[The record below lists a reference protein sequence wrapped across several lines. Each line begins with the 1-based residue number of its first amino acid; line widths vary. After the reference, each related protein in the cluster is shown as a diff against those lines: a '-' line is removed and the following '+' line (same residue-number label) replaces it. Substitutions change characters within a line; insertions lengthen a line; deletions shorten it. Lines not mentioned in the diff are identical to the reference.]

1 MLAGVSAE
9 TVANQISDLAIDV
22 VTFQLV
28 GLCPFHNGPH
38 PSLIQ
43 RDVPHPVFSV
53 IVMSPLR
60 NGVADLHGLQII
72 QLKAAAVLFGN
83 NLRILLLRCLEPG
96 DDLFIRECAAV
107 KGDEVRSGKME
118 FTVDLRIGDA
128 DDPLVVGQLDLEGIA
143 DIHHMTAET
152 FQLSI
157 HKDQIAAVEIKLI
170 VVVGERH
177 VASREVD
184 QHQGFGRL
192 RLSGNNKPRGSLVP
206 AFLFSGGKNDLE
218 LHKTP
223 PSK

>member
-1 MLAGVSAE
+1 
-9 TVANQISDLAIDV
+9 
-22 VTFQLV
+22 
-28 GLCPFHNGPH
+28 
-38 PSLIQ
+38 
-43 RDVPHPVFSV
+43 
-53 IVMSPLR
+53 MSPLR

-128 DDPLVVGQLDLEGIA
+128 DDPLVVGQIDLEGIA

-157 HKDQIAAVEIKLI
+157 HEDQIAAVEIKLI